1 MMMTTTTTA
10 SSPIFC
16 QAFTSMESTPFCWSA
31 VFISISVHVQVYSTV
46 TRVTCAFL
54 HQSNLV
60 DQRRS
65 RHRRRRHWTPAA
77 AVELPR
83 GGTPRSPCG
92 PARQRR
98 RAVSDTGRS
107 RRLRCRLSLP
117 PLRAQSPAAHSSSAE
132 ATASR
137 ISARRRQITSRPAVM
152 TVLITCCCGGSNT
165 LTLSDAYCLSTSQ

>member
-1 MMMTTTTTA
+1 MN
-10 SSPIFC
+10 I
-16 QAFTSMESTPFCWSA
+16 
-31 VFISISVHVQVYSTV
+31 ISVHAQVCFTV
-46 TRVTCAFL
+46 TPVTCAFL

-92 PARQRR
+92 PVRQRH

-117 PLRAQSPAAHSSSAE
+117 PLRAQSPAVRSSSAA

-137 ISARRRQITSRPAVM
+137 ISARRRQITSLLAVT
-152 TVLITCCCGGSNT
+152 TVLITCCSGGSNT
-165 LTLSDAYCLSTSQ
+165 PTLSTALLSEHISVN